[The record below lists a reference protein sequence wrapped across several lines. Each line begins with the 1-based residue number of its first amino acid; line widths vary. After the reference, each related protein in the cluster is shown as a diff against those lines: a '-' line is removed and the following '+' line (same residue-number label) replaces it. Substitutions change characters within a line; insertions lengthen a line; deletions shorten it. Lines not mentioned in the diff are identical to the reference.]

1 MELEPLKSIGIKNKT
16 KSSSLWLKNM
26 IVIGNLSLKNFLEET
41 KKCVT
46 VVTRES
52 SLKQKMSGDH
62 KKILRS
68 KDCMRRK
75 NLPGEK

>member
-1 MELEPLKSIGIKNKT
+1 MELEPQKSIGIKNKT

-26 IVIGNLSLKNFLEET
+26 IATGNLSPKNFLEET

-52 SLKQKMSGDH
+52 SLKQKMYGNQ
-62 KKILRS
+62 KKTLRL
-68 KDCMRRK
+68 KDYMRK
-75 NLPGEK
+75 KSLPGEK